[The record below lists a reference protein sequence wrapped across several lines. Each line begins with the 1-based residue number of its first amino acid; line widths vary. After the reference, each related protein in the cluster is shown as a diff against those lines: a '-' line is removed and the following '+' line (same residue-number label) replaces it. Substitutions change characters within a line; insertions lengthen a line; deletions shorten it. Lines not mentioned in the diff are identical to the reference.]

1 MYRKRYSIRKESK
14 VEEMRKTY
22 VVSAKRSA
30 VGSFLGSLTT
40 VKPAQLGGTVVKGL
54 LEDAN
59 VAPELV
65 DEVLCGNVL
74 SAGLGQ
80 NIGRQVLLAAGIPE
94 TVCAHSLNMVCGSG
108 LRTVMEGFM
117 SIQTGFNDIVVAGGV
132 ESMSGAPYLTPAN
145 TRTGNKMGDFKC
157 VDHMIYDALTDAMHG
172 IHMGVTAEN
181 IAKKYNITREM
192 QDAFAYGSQQKA
204 IAAVDAGVF
213 KDEIVPVEVK
223 LRKETISFDTDE
235 HPNRKSTPE
244 KLANLRPAFIK
255 DGSVTAG
262 NASGINDGASFVLLA
277 SEDAVKKY
285 NLTPLCEVV
294 GIGQGGV
301 DPLTM
306 GLGPTPAIRQALKIA
321 NIELKDIDLIELNEA
336 FAAQSLGVVHE
347 LVEEHGIDREE
358 FLSKTNVNGGAI
370 ALGHPVG
377 ASGNRILVT
386 LIHEMARRGC
396 EYGLASLCIGGGQG
410 TAVIIKRP

>member
-1 MYRKRYSIRKESK
+1 
-14 VEEMRKTY
+14 MRKTY

-30 VGSFLGSLTT
+30 IGSFLGSLTT
-40 VKPAQLGGTVVKGL
+40 VKPVDLGATVVKAL
-54 LEDAN
+54 LEDGK
-59 VAPELV
+59 VAPDQV
-65 DEVLCGNVL
+65 DELLCGNVL

-80 NIGRQVLLAAGIPE
+80 NIGRQVALAAGIPE
-94 TVCAHSLNMVCGSG
+94 SVCAHSVNMVCGSG
-108 LRTVMEGFM
+108 LRTVMEGVM

-132 ESMSGAPYLTPAN
+132 ESMSGAPYLIPAN

-157 VDHMIYDALTDAMHG
+157 VDHMIYDALTDAMNG

-192 QDAFAYGSQQKA
+192 QDEFGYASQQKA
-204 IAAVDAGVF
+204 IAAVDSGRF

-223 LRKETISFDTDE
+223 LRKETIVFDTDE

-244 KLANLRPAFIK
+244 KMAKLRPAFIK
-255 DGSVTAG
+255 DGSVTAA

-277 SEDAVKKY
+277 SEEAVEKY

-306 GLGPTPAIRQALKIA
+306 GLGPTPAIRHALKYA
-321 NIELKDIDLIELNEA
+321 DMKLDDVELVELNEA

-347 LVEEHGIDREE
+347 LVEEHGIDREA
-358 FLSKTNVNGGAI
+358 FLEKTNVNGGAI

-386 LIHEMARRGC
+386 LIHEMIKRDAKT
-396 EYGLASLCIGGGQG
+396 GLASLCIGGGQG
-410 TAVIIKRP
+410 TAVIVKRP